1 MQERADWPRSLAE
14 FVGWERLEPGAS
26 AARSRMVVR
35 EEHIAPNGFLQATVV
50 VGLADM
56 TCAPF
61 HLLPEGVSF
70 TMVELKVNLVGSARC
85 GDEVVCEA
93 TLEHGGRTTQVW
105 DAVVRNE
112 TSGKKMALFR
122 CTQLLLYPPSK

>member
-1 MQERADWPRSLAE
+1 MQDRQGWPRSLAE
-14 FVGWERLEPGAS
+14 YVGWERLEPEGF
-26 AARSRMVVR
+26 AARSRMTVR
-35 EEHIAPNGFLQATVV
+35 QEHIAPNGFLQATVV
-50 VGLADM
+50 IGLADM

-70 TMVELKVNLVGSARC
+70 TTVELKVNLVGSARS
-85 GDEVVCEA
+85 GDAVLCEA

-122 CTQLLLYPPSK
+122 CTQLLLYPPS